1 MDNAISQLLNAG
13 DRDARVLLGTAATFA
28 HRGQAYATANVISSA
43 ADSELVFAAG
53 GAELRVTAA
62 ATVRKDALPHAPA
75 EGDSLTLSG
84 VRFYVAQVS
93 TSPHDPLYHLALAN

>member
-1 MDNAISQLLNAG
+1 MDNPVTQLLNAG
-13 DRDARVLLGTAATFA
+13 DRDARALLGTVATFA
-28 HRGQAYATANVISSA
+28 HRGQVYASANVISSA

-75 EGDSLTLSG
+75 EGDTLTLGG
-84 VRFYVAQVS
+84 VRFFIASVS
-93 TSPHDPLYHLALAN
+93 TSPQDPLFHLTLAS